1 MHLQQNLLE
10 YISRSLMTTN
20 ETVSVA
26 ESVTSGLLQFSFSQM
41 KNASLFYKGG
51 LTAYSLNEKVKIL
64 NVDRKE
70 AEECNCVSQN
80 IADTMAM
87 NVAKL
92 FNTDWSIA
100 ITGYVASIRNSTNNI
115 FSYFSIH
122 YKNEIILS
130 KKIEL
135 HHKTQAINV
144 QLYYTEFVLG
154 CFKSEINQQLILR

>member
-10 YISRSLMTTN
+10 YISRSLITTN

-26 ESVTSGLLQFSFSQM
+26 ESVTSGFLQFSFSQM
-41 KNASLFYKGG
+41 QNASLFYKGG
-51 LTAYSLNEKVKIL
+51 ITAYTLNEKVKIL
-64 NVDRKE
+64 NVNRKE

-80 IADTMAM
+80 IADTMAI

-92 FNTDWSIA
+92 FDTDWSIA
-100 ITGYVASIRNSTNNI
+100 ITGYVTSIRNSTYNI
-115 FSYFSIH
+115 FSFLSIN

-135 HHKTQAINV
+135 HPRTPAIKA
-144 QLYYTEFVLG
+144 QLFYTEFILG
-154 CFKSEINQQLILR
+154 CFKSELNQQLILK